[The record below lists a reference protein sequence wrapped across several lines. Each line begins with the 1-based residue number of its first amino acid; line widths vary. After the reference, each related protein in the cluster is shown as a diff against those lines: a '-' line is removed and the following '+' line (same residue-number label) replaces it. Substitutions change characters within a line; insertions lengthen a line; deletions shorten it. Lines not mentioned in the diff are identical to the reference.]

1 MAYRFYLVHWRHEDA
16 EPEAIE
22 EDGRNPEQDE
32 EDADQD
38 QGDDPEPY
46 DEVHLL
52 VNDVLGQDAEAVV
65 VLLTSGSADVR
76 DGAADLGR
84 KDLAERV
91 DGLLL
96 LGPGLERTE
105 VGTQNLRHYQKSQP
119 NNDKIMKGSFALSL

>member
-1 MAYRFYLVHWRHEDA
+1 MHRRHDDGEPEAVEEEGRDAVHQVDEAQPHQCHQPHPDDQVHLFVDDVLRKDA
-16 EPEAIE
+16 EP
-22 EDGRNPEQDE
+22 
-32 EDADQD
+32 
-38 QGDDPEPY
+38 
-46 DEVHLL
+46 
-52 VNDVLGQDAEAVV
+52 VV

-84 KDLAERV
+84 KDLPEWV